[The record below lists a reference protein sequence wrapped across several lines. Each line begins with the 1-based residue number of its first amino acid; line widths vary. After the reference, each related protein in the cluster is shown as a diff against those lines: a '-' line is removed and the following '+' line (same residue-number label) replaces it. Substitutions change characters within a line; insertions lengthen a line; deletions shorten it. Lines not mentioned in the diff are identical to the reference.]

1 MHHTLVRAIVDGNSR
16 PSRRVWG
23 PAHATE
29 LARARAKIRIVELE
43 GALFFGSADRL
54 CGLVMRLAR
63 DAEFIVLDFARV
75 TTVDATGAFLLDQL
89 ERRLARR
96 NVHVLLASLSP
107 DGRHGAALL
116 AYGAFADRLPRPWF
130 PDVDRAV
137 EFVERKALAPAETAT
152 PVEIPLADLSLCD
165 GITGAALDTLAA
177 ALERHEFAD
186 GDALFHEADA
196 GDRMYVIA
204 RGGVTI
210 TIRRF
215 GGEQSRIVTMA
226 PGAVVGESAFLD
238 GGPRAGTAIVVDP
251 AVVYVLT
258 RDALA
263 QLQAREPAVAAR
275 LLVNLARQL
284 SMRLR
289 ATTDSLRRL
298 EDTLG

>member
-1 MHHTLVRAIVDGNSR
+1 
-16 PSRRVWG
+16 
-23 PAHATE
+23 
-29 LARARAKIRIVELE
+29 LARARARIRIVELE

-54 CGLVMRLAR
+54 CDLVERLAR

-75 TTVDATGAFLLDQL
+75 TMVDATGAFLLDQL

-107 DGRHGAALL
+107 EGRHGAALL
-116 AYGAFADRLPRPWF
+116 AYGAFVDRMPRPWF

-137 EFVERKALAPAETAT
+137 EFVERKALAPAATAD
-152 PVEIPLADLSLCD
+152 PVEIPLRDLSLSV
-165 GITGAALDTLAA
+165 GITGRALDTLAA
-177 ALERHEFAD
+177 TLERHELAE
-186 GDALFHEADA
+186 GDPLFHEADP
-196 GDRMYVIA
+196 GDRIYIIA
-204 RGGVTI
+204 RGVVTI

-238 GGPRAGTAIVVDP
+238 GGPRAGTAIAVEP

-263 QLQAREPAVAAR
+263 RLEARDPAVAAR